1 MDRYDRLRALRAMID
16 AEENPQR
23 VGMPPATQEAVGPQ
37 TTVVEEERDASRV
50 ASETLGDGLGD
61 SKSE

>member
-1 MDRYDRLRALRAMID
+1 MID